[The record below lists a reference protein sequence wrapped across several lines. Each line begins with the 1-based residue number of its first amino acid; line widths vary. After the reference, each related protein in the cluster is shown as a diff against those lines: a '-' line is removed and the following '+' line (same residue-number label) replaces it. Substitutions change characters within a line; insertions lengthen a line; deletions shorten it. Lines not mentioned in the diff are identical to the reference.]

1 MSAWDTTE
9 LARIDDA
16 DELEISSYRQ
26 DRSLRR
32 YIPIWMVAVHG
43 RLYVRSAGGVNRW
56 YRNASASQAGR
67 IRVAGREYDVRFA
80 VADDAPHAALD
91 AAYHR
96 KYDRYGPQVTSGVL
110 APESHKATLRVE
122 PLA

>member
-1 MSAWDTTE
+1 MSVWDTAE
-9 LARIDDA
+9 IERIDGI

-32 YIPIWMVAVHG
+32 YVPIWMVAVEGH
-43 RLYVRSAGGVNRW
+43 LYVRSAGGINRW
-56 YRNASASQAGR
+56 YRNALASRTGR
-67 IRVAGREYDVRFA
+67 IRVEGREHEVRFVA
-80 VADDAPHAALD
+80 ADDAPHTALG

-110 APESHKATLRVE
+110 AAESHGATLRVE
-122 PLA
+122 PLK